1 MQHGKENSISF
12 NNWYRIGLFNLL
24 LVSSV
29 GLLLRFKMAASLPW
43 VNHKYFLHGHSH
55 FAFSGW
61 VSLVLMTAIIQQIY
75 QHNTDKPTS
84 IFRGLLWLQLITA
97 YGMLISFPFQGYG
110 VVSITFSTLSILV
123 SYVFVWTVWKKC
135 TAITWGSNTAALS
148 IRASL
153 VFLVISSL
161 GTFWLAFL
169 MVTQAGTQS
178 FFFSALYFYLHFQ
191 YNGWFFFA
199 IVGLWLTM
207 LPPGVFS
214 SSNGLHK
221 GIGWFIAACV
231 PAVALSALWM
241 KVPLGVYAISIVAV
255 FMQFGS
261 VFQVWKTIREYI
273 PKFSLLLSGTQ
284 KVLLSISAF
293 AFLFR
298 ISLQGL
304 STIPALSKFGFA
316 YRPVVI
322 AYLHLILL
330 GTVTLFLFAWFIY
343 KSVWAIRQK
352 TAHIA
357 ILIFIVGFLFT
368 EGMLLAQ
375 GLGYIGWTSI
385 PYTNQT
391 LLAAALLMFSGLL
404 MLNISARTRDKK

>member
-1 MQHGKENSISF
+1 MHIGKGETGFF
-12 NNWYRIGLFNLL
+12 NKWYRIALFNLL

-84 IFRGLLWLQLITA
+84 TFRGLLWLQLITA

-123 SYVFVWTVWKKC
+123 SYAFVWAVWKKC

-161 GTFWLAFL
+161 GTFWLAIL
-169 MVTQAGTQS
+169 MVTQAGTKS

-221 GIGWFIAACV
+221 GIVWFIAACV

-273 PKFSLLLSGTQ
+273 PKFSLILSGTQ

-293 AFLFR
+293 AFLVR
-298 ISLQGL
+298 IALQGL

-330 GTVTLFLFAWFIY
+330 GTITLFLFAWFIY
-343 KSVWAIRQK
+343 KSVWATRQK

-404 MLNISARTRDKK
+404 ILNISALTRDKK